1 MKAGTEQAFA
11 ARGLTF
17 DGFLEI
23 PSSSRTSYA
32 FLSKW
37 LKDHKYDLM
46 IGNRDSQAM
55 AIVNAARENDISIP
69 DDMEVV
75 CVIDTKYNSMMR
87 PQISSFAIPS
97 YDLGAVS
104 MRVMTKM
111 LQSESESNKEIE
123 LSYLFTPR
131 QTTKN

>member
-1 MKAGTEQAFA
+1 
-11 ARGLTF
+11 
-17 DGFLEI
+17 
-23 PSSSRTSYA
+23 
-32 FLSKW
+32 
-37 LKDHKYDLM
+37 M

-55 AIVNAARENDISIP
+55 AILNTARENNIKVP
-69 DDMEVV
+69 EEMEIV
-75 CVIDTKYNSMMR
+75 CVIDTKYNSMVR
-87 PQISSFAIPS
+87 PQISSFSIPS

-111 LQSESESNKEIE
+111 LNGETDFDREIE

>member
-1 MKAGTEQAFA
+1 
-11 ARGLTF
+11 
-17 DGFLEI
+17 
-23 PSSSRTSYA
+23 
-32 FLSKW
+32 
-37 LKDHKYDLM
+37 M

-55 AIVNAARENDISIP
+55 AILNAARENKVVVP

-75 CVIDTKYNSMMR
+75 CVIDTKYNSMIR
-87 PQISSFAIPS
+87 PQISSFSIPS

-111 LQSESESNKEIE
+111 LQENDPEHNESIE

-131 QTTKN
+131 QTTKD

>member
-1 MKAGTEQAFA
+1 
-11 ARGLTF
+11 
-17 DGFLEI
+17 
-23 PSSSRTSYA
+23 
-32 FLSKW
+32 
-37 LKDHKYDLM
+37 M

-55 AIVNAARENDISIP
+55 AILNTARENNIKVP
-69 DDMEVV
+69 EEMEII
-75 CVIDTKYNSMMR
+75 CVIDTKYNSMVR
-87 PQISSFAIPS
+87 PQISSFSIPS

-111 LQSESESNKEIE
+111 LNGETDFDREIE